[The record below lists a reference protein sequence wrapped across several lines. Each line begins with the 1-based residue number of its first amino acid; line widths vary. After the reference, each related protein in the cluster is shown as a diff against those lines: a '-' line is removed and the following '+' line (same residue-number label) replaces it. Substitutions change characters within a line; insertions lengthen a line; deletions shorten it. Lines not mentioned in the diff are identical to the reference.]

1 MKGVICLAIYHCS
14 VKVLGRN
21 EGKSAIAA
29 AAYRAGEKLTSIYD
43 GITRDYTKKGW
54 VEDKFIMLPDHA
66 PQEYM
71 ERSQLWNAVETAE
84 KTSNAQLAREVEVSL
99 PVEMTREEQLEVVR
113 EFVQKN
119 FVSQGMCADIAIHN
133 PPVKNDRN
141 QAIDADGNPTKDES
155 KMQFKNPH
163 AHILL
168 TVRPISKDG
177 KWEEKSKV
185 EYLCMKDGEEKGF
198 TAEEFQKA
206 KFEGWEKQFKFI
218 DGKKKVWLPGSIG
231 NEKELKRVNRTPKT
245 SKFGRKNPTVEY
257 WNSDERVPEW
267 RKSWEDCVNKKFE
280 ELEKDIHIDS
290 RSYEAQGIDRLPTI
304 HMGPAAINMERKA
317 DREVRE
323 GASENDV
330 IRSDIGDINRE
341 IKKYNTWLILAK
353 SMLESKIS
361 KLKSVIESVAPVVAK
376 KVNEVEEF
384 IDKLKEN
391 DELFRLPS
399 DSKYKDH
406 FSTETLREMR
416 DPDYIRKY
424 VRYYKIDSFGS
435 VTVAYKKA
443 EKEMKVYQ
451 STRLTNKQKVERLK
465 DYAETYQM
473 IQKVKAVYDES
484 QKKFPVSRMVYDNLH
499 KEELAEYHR
508 LVEKLNGMLDGAPIT
523 PKKWNKEIKTL
534 QAEIAELDKKIE
546 AKYRELVCEE
556 AIEET
561 VKYGGKAR
569 SLKHN
574 LEAKKDIAT
583 QRDDDDNSPGNSNPS
598 HDGMSIPVREDPEE
612 RKKNKPSWDAL

>member
-1 MKGVICLAIYHCS
+1 MAIYHCS

-21 EGKSAIAA
+21 EGKSAVAA
-29 AAYRAGEKLTSIYD
+29 AAYRAGEELTSIYD

-71 ERSQLWNAVETAE
+71 DRSKLWNAVETAE
-84 KTSNAQLAREVEVSL
+84 KASNAQLAREVEVSL
-99 PVEMTREEQLEVVR
+99 PVEMSREEQLAVVR

-141 QAIDADGNPTKDES
+141 QAIDADGNPTKDQG

-185 EYLCMKDGEEKGF
+185 EYLCMRDGEEKGF

-206 KFEGWEKQFKFI
+206 KLEGWEKQFKFI
-218 DGKKKVWLPGSIG
+218 DGKKKVWLPGSVG
-231 NEKELKRVNRTPKT
+231 NERELKRVNRTPKT
-245 SKFGRKNPTVEY
+245 SQYGRKNPTVEY

-290 RSYEAQGIDRLPTI
+290 RSYEAQGLDRLPTV
-304 HMGPAAINMERKA
+304 HMGPAAINIERKA

-330 IRSDIGDINRE
+330 IRSDIGDINRD
-341 IKKYNTWLILAK
+341 IKKYNNWLLLAK
-353 SMLESKIS
+353 AMLESKIS
-361 KLKSVIESVAPVVAK
+361 KLKSAIESVAPTPTH

-391 DELFRLPS
+391 NEIFQIPS
-399 DSKYKDH
+399 DSKYAGH
-406 FSTETLREMR
+406 FSKDALKDMRE
-416 DPDYIRKY
+416 PDYIRKY
-424 VRYYKIDSFGS
+424 VRYYKLDSFGS

-443 EKEMKVYQ
+443 EKEMQVYQ
-451 STRLTNKQKVERLK
+451 STRLTNKQKADRLK

-473 IQKVKAVYDES
+473 IQNVKAVYDES
-484 QKKFPVSRMVYDNLH
+484 RKKSPVGKIVFDNLH

-508 LVEKLNGMLDGAPIT
+508 LVEKLNGMLDGAKAT
-523 PKKWNKEIKTL
+523 PKKWDKEIKEL
-534 QAEIAELDKKIE
+534 QAEIEALDKKIE
-546 AKYRELVCEE
+546 AKYTELVCEE
-556 AIEET
+556 AIEHT
-561 VKYGGKAR
+561 VKHGGKAK
-569 SLKHN
+569 SLKRK
-574 LEAKKDIAT
+574 LDGKIDDVKQKD
-583 QRDDDDNSPGNSNPS
+583 RDDNPPENSDPS
-598 HDGMSIPVREDPEE
+598 HDGMSVPEGEKSEE
-612 RKKNKPSWDAL
+612 RKKNKPSWAAL